1 MAQRDRGT
9 PSRFSCTPRLAAPAL
24 LLIAIAL
31 TATGCG
37 PQHLTAESPPAPAA
51 AAPALQAQAAPQPVT
66 PPSPAQPTR
75 RSVPVV
81 VPGNDA
87 LAAPSVERAVAH
99 VEAGSDGGVTF
110 NFVNA
115 DVRDVARE
123 ILGNQL
129 HVTYTVDSKIQAN
142 ITAQTGSPVPRNK
155 VLSVLETVLRAS
167 GLDLVEA
174 DGVYRILAAT
184 DAAKASLTATP
195 SADQPGYGVRVF
207 PLRHVSATELKSVLQ
222 PFLPPG
228 STMEADAARN
238 LLVISSP
245 GGRNDLAGLI
255 RQFDVDWLAGTSF
268 ALYPLQ
274 VGNARDIANE
284 LDEIFGSGTS
294 NPLAGLVR
302 IVPIPRLNAILVITS
317 QRGYLAKVKAWIDR
331 LDYGDDQVTPRLF
344 EYKVQNSRA
353 SDLAAVLTRLLSSG
367 AVSTV
372 QPEIAAGSRA
382 AAAMQ
387 QQATGAMSAMPGN
400 GGYGSGYGGAPD
412 QNNPLGGFGAGQGAA
427 PNLNGGGGPAFAGTP
442 GQVPSAATPQA
453 AISGNTGPLASPAG
467 VLPPGT
473 TPAAL
478 ETEGA
483 LQPPQVRVVADEKN
497 NALVIY
503 ARPRDYKMIENVIR
517 RLDVVPLQVMLEA
530 TIAEVTLND
539 ALNYGLQFFLNPANK
554 NNLELSTGN
563 TGSGVPQ
570 DIASV
575 FPGFNYVL
583 NTGSARTILS
593 ALSQI
598 THVNVVSSPQL
609 LVLDH
614 QTAALQVGDQ
624 IPILTQSAVSVVTT
638 GAPVVNSIEYRST
651 GVVLLITPR
660 VNSSGLITLDID
672 QEVSDVKST
681 TSSTIDSPTIT
692 QRRIVSSV
700 AVQDG
705 HTVALGGL
713 IQDNETRG
721 RSGIPGLQDIPVLGL
736 LFSSTA
742 NSDERTELLVLI
754 TPKIIRDSQ
763 DAYDMTE
770 DLRNRMRTLKPL
782 EARVH

>member
-1 MAQRDRGT
+1 MAQRGRGT
-9 PSRFSCTPRLAAPAL
+9 PRSSACTFRRIGPAV
-24 LLIAIAL
+24 LLIVIAL
-31 TATGCG
+31 SASGCG
-37 PQHLTAESPPAPAA
+37 PQEMSALPEPGANPTPAPPGATPTSA
-51 AAPALQAQAAPQPVT
+51 PSAAPTAL
-66 PPSPAQPTR
+66 STR
-75 RSVPVV
+75 RSVPIVK
-81 VPGNDA
+81 PGNDV
-87 LAAPSVERAVAH
+87 LAAPPVARPVSQ
-99 VEAGSDGGVTF
+99 VEANDGGVTF

-115 DVRDVARE
+115 DIRDVARE

-129 HVTYTVDSKIQAN
+129 HLTYTVDAKAQAN
-142 ITAQTGSPVPRNK
+142 ITAQTGSPVPRDK

-174 DGVYRILAAT
+174 SGVYRVLAAT

-195 SADQPGYGVRVF
+195 SANQPGYGVRVF
-207 PLRHVSATELKSVLQ
+207 PLHYVSATELKTVLQ

-245 GGRNDLAGLI
+245 GGRDDIAGLI
-255 RQFDVDWLAGTSF
+255 QQFDVDWLAGTSF
-268 ALYPLQ
+268 ALYPLK
-274 VGNARDIANE
+274 VGTARDIANE
-284 LDEIFGSGTS
+284 LAEIFGTGGGS
-294 NPLAGLVR
+294 PLAGLVR
-302 IVPIPRLNAILVITS
+302 IVPIPRLNAILVITTR
-317 QRGYLAKVKAWIDR
+317 RGYLAEVKTWIDR
-331 LDYGDDQVTPRLF
+331 LDYGDDQTTPRLF

-353 SDLAAVLTRLLSSG
+353 ADLAAVLTRLLSSG
-367 AVSTV
+367 SVSTV
-372 QPEIAAGSRA
+372 LPQIAAGSRA
-382 AAAMQ
+382 AAVMQ
-387 QQATGAMSAMPGN
+387 QQATGAMSAQPGI
-400 GGYGSGYGGAPD
+400 GGYGGGYGGAP
-412 QNNPLGGFGAGQGAA
+412 QGGPLAGFGAA
-427 PNLNGGGGPAFAGTP
+427 PGSAGNPIGGTGPAFAGTP
-442 GQVPSAATPQA
+442 GQTPSATSAQA
-453 AISGNTGPLASPAG
+453 AVSGRAEPLASAAS
-467 VLPPGT
+467 VLGPSGAA
-473 TPAAL
+473 PAAL
-478 ETEGA
+478 ETETS
-483 LQPPQVRVVADEKN
+483 LQPPPARVVADEKD

-503 ARPRDYKMIENVIR
+503 ARPRDYKMIEDVIR
-517 RLDVVPLQVMLEA
+517 RLDVEPLQVMLEA

-539 ALNYGLQFFLNPANK
+539 SLNYGLQFFLNPANK
-554 NNLELSTGN
+554 NRLELSTGT

-593 ALSQI
+593 ALNQI
-598 THVNVVSSPQL
+598 THVNVISSPQVM
-609 LVLDH
+609 VLDH

-624 IPILTQSAVSVVTT
+624 IPILTQSAVSVVTA

-660 VNSSGLITLDID
+660 VNSNGLITLDID

-705 HTVALGGL
+705 RTVALGGL

-721 RSGIPGLQDIPVLGL
+721 RSGIPGLDDIPVLGL
-736 LFSSTA
+736 LFSTTA
-742 NSDERTELLVLI
+742 NSDQRTELLVLI
-754 TPKIIRDSQ
+754 TPKIIRNGE
-763 DAYDMTE
+763 DAYEMTQ

-782 EARVH
+782 EARIH